1 MQGHGVPCPFNSRR
15 LRLNPVSP
23 AAAYK
28 SGQPTFLEPLMNTRP
43 EFPVTSPLR
52 RASLFLAAALFLPS
66 LSACASG
73 ATLGQSPVEMTVVD
87 RDSNQVLPVYRKDG
101 RVYVAGRPAARYS
114 IRLNNR
120 SDARV
125 LVVVSVDGVNVISG
139 QTAAWGQ
146 RGYVLSPRRSYDI
159 AGWRKSDAEIAA
171 FEFAAL
177 SESYAAQTGRPGNV
191 GVIGMA
197 VFLEKPAPPPPIALS
212 LGGSEV
218 RMKEMGIGR
227 PLPQLPTSEPGAAAP
242 PPAGPVV
249 ADAANGS
256 AKSAARQDAAGA
268 SSLAAQAAARAA
280 DVGERLGTAH
290 GQREVSQVQS
300 VAFERAST
308 TPVTL
313 VELSYDSYP
322 RLVAAGV
329 IPQPTAQA
337 RAFPGSNDGRGYV
350 ADPPQ
355 P

>member
-1 MQGHGVPCPFNSRR
+1 
-15 LRLNPVSP
+15 
-23 AAAYK
+23 
-28 SGQPTFLEPLMNTRP
+28 
-43 EFPVTSPLR
+43 
-52 RASLFLAAALFLPS
+52 
-66 LSACASG
+66 
-73 ATLGQSPVEMTVVD
+73 MTVVD

-212 LGGSEV
+212 QSGLDE
-218 RMKEMGIGR
+218 RFKAMGLGR
-227 PLPQLPTSEPGAAAP
+227 PMTLVPAPEARAAAA
-242 PPAGPVV
+242 PPAGPVL
-249 ADAANGS
+249 ADAATGA

-268 SSLAAQAAARAA
+268 NSLAAPAPVRAA
-280 DVGERLGTAH
+280 EPGERLGTAH
-290 GQREVSQVQS
+290 GQREASQVQS
-300 VAFERAST
+300 VAFERASS
-308 TPVTL
+308 TPVAV
-313 VELSYDSYP
+313 VEFVYDSYP

-329 IPQPTAQA
+329 IPQPTAQV
-337 RAFPGSNDGRGYV
+337 RAFPGSPDGRGYV

>member
-1 MQGHGVPCPFNSRR
+1 MDTRSIR
-15 LRLNPVSP
+15 L
-23 AAAYK
+23 
-28 SGQPTFLEPLMNTRP
+28 
-43 EFPVTSPLR
+43 TSPLR
-52 RASLFLAAALFLPS
+52 RASLLFAAALCLSSLP
-66 LSACASG
+66 ACANDPAIG
-73 ATLGQSPVEMTVVD
+73 HSPVEMTVFD

-101 RVYVAGRPAARYS
+101 RVFVAGRPAARYS

-125 LVVVSVDGVNVISG
+125 LVVLSVDGVNVLSG

-146 RGYVLSPRRSYDI
+146 RGYVLAPRRTYDV

-197 VFLEKPAPPPPIALS
+197 VFLEKPAPPPIALS
-212 LGGSEV
+212 EDGLDERFK
-218 RMKEMGIGR
+218 RMEIR
-227 PLPQLPTSEPGAAAP
+227 PMTALPAPEPRAAAAP
-242 PPAGPVV
+242 PAGSVA
-249 ADAANGS
+249 ADAATGA

-268 SSLAAQAAARAA
+268 NSLAAQAPVRAA
-280 DVGERLGTAH
+280 ELGERLGTAH
-290 GQREVSQVQS
+290 GQREVSQVHS
-300 VAFERAST
+300 VAFERASPM
-308 TPVTL
+308 PVAV

-329 IPQPTAQA
+329 IPQPPVQA
-337 RAFPGSNDGRGYV
+337 RAFPGSADGRGYV

>member
-1 MQGHGVPCPFNSRR
+1 M
-15 LRLNPVSP
+15 NP
-23 AAAYK
+23 
-28 SGQPTFLEPLMNTRP
+28 RP
-43 EFPVTSPLR
+43 EFPVPSPLR
-52 RASLFLAAALFLPS
+52 RASLFLAAALYLPS

-73 ATLGQSPVEMTVVD
+73 ATPGQSPVEMTVVD

-101 RVYVAGRPAARYS
+101 RIYVAGRPAARYS

-197 VFLEKPAPPPPIALS
+197 VFQEKPVPPPPPPIALS
-212 LGGSEV
+212 QGALDE
-218 RMKEMGIGR
+218 RFKAMGIGR
-227 PLPQLPTSEPGAAAP
+227 PMTLLPAPELRAAAAP
-242 PPAGPVV
+242 AAGPVV
-249 ADAANGS
+249 ADAATRS
-256 AKSAARQDAAGA
+256 AKSAAREDAGGA
-268 SSLAAQAAARAA
+268 TPSAAQAPVRPAEP
-280 DVGERLGTAH
+280 GERLGTAH

-300 VAFERAST
+300 VAFERASP
-308 TPVTL
+308 TPLAV

-337 RAFPGSNDGRGYV
+337 RAFPGSADGRGYV